1 MISSEDYYDSLLEAE
16 LEANEHDA
24 LLQEIEA
31 LLKELAEKQDE
42 IDALTWELR
51 EAEQHIHHLEGK

>member
-31 LLKELAEKQDE
+31 LLKEIAEKQDE

-51 EAEQHIHHLEGK
+51 EAEQHILHLEGK